1 MILNEKDESAGKF
14 FKGDIAKVYG
24 WNRALSP
31 VEVANLHKELP
42 LDDLAI
48 NTDFNNGIPEDYI
61 TENIEVKE
69 EEIKIPNS
77 ILPHRVEG
85 KMRCLPH
92 KDEGLVNGKWAKGE
106 TTAANERRYV
116 LKMQQDK
123 LNYKKDGIKQVKY
136 EFIKETKFTP
146 WAKMIDIKL

>member
-1 MILNEKDESAGKF
+1 
-14 FKGDIAKVYG
+14 
-24 WNRALSP
+24 
-31 VEVANLHKELP
+31 
-42 LDDLAI
+42 
-48 NTDFNNGIPEDYI
+48 
-61 TENIEVKE
+61 
-69 EEIKIPNS
+69 
-77 ILPHRVEG
+77 
-85 KMRCLPH
+85 MRCLPH

>member
-1 MILNEKDESAGKF
+1 MFKDKSNCQIFSGSLF
-14 FKGDIAKVYG
+14 DDIKSYRLIEYG
-24 WNRALSP
+24 G
-31 VEVANLHKELP
+31 NL
-42 LDDLAI
+42 
-48 NTDFNNGIPEDYI
+48 
-61 TENIEVKE
+61 NIEYTSNTELNE

-116 LKMQQDK
+116 LQMQQDK
-123 LNYKKDGIKQVKY
+123 LNYKQDGIKQVKY
-136 EFIKETKFTP
+136 EFVKETKFTP